1 MSQLLRSLVSEH
13 ERVLEV
19 LSALQQFASLA
30 APPPAEPRE
39 TLRAFVRFFREYLDQ
54 KHHAKEEDLLFP
66 ALIEAGMPRDAGPVG
81 CMLHEH
87 ESGRRL
93 LANIAT
99 ISEGTGA
106 FTELEQ
112 GMLAELARQYVPL
125 LTQHIAKENQMLY
138 PMAARLLS
146 ADQFEELDATAVVL
160 DARWTSSDGGLEAVG
175 ATLVARFSASAS
187 PAERAP

>member
-13 ERVLEV
+13 ERVLAV

-66 ALIEAGMPRDAGPVG
+66 ALIAAGMPRDAGPVG

-93 LANIAT
+93 LAGIAT

-112 GMLAELARQYVPL
+112 GMLAEFARQYVPL